1 MRPNEYGL
9 LSFYIDLAF
18 GRFHFHRCLTLPHHH
33 HHQQHHLS
41 TQRPSLLCGL
51 SLSHMSC
58 CPCHYRLQSFSFLI
72 THLFDLSISLS
83 YPSRMVFTLW
93 FLPRLFSK

>member
-1 MRPNEYGL
+1 
-9 LSFYIDLAF
+9 
-18 GRFHFHRCLTLPHHH
+18 
-33 HHQQHHLS
+33 
-41 TQRPSLLCGL
+41 
-51 SLSHMSC
+51 MSC

-83 YPSRMVFTLW
+83 YPSRMIFTLW